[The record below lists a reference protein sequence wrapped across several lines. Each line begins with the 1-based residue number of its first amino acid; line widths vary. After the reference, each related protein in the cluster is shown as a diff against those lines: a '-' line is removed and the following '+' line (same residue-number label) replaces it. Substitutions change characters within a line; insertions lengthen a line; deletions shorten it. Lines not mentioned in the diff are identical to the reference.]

1 MNFLLGWPM
10 CRCYVSFRE
19 CRYIAS
25 EIYPWN
31 SKSTICWMFC
41 FRKDYC
47 IYVYIIYCFSKG
59 LFHQQFQGRLFG
71 VDGRLDF
78 QGYSLSCCLVA
89 TNLWSFGM
97 AIDPRRISFCLWL
110 MTFNGFNGPWRCI
123 QLRMA
128 TLAILKHNMS
138 QWHTTLV
145 WRCVKIYKNIKQNR
159 HPLLEQISKSILGK
173 LE

>member
-1 MNFLLGWPM
+1 MNFLLGWPI

-25 EIYPWN
+25 EIYTPGSPSRLFFEWLFF
-31 SKSTICWMFC
+31 SVKTIVS
-41 FRKDYC
+41 
-47 IYVYIIYCFSKG
+47 IYIYCFSKG

-89 TNLWSFGM
+89 TNLWSFGI

-110 MTFNGFNGPWRCI
+110 MTFNGPWRCI

-128 TLAILKHNMS
+128 TIAILKHNMS

-145 WRCVKIYKNIKQNR
+145 WRCVKISNKIVIPYLNRSQN
-159 HPLLEQISKSILGK
+159 QFWAN
-173 LE
+173 